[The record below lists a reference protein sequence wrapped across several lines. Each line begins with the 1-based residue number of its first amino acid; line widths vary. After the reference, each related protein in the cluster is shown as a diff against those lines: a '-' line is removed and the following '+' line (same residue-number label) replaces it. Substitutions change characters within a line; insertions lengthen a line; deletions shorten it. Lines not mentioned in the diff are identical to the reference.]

1 MVLVTQLHDLLEL
14 IEERKKAGTAVLMS
28 THVLDTAQRYCDRFV
43 LLANGKVRARGTLD
57 ELRQKADKP
66 DESLDD
72 IYLSLARDD
81 QNE

>member
-1 MVLVTQLHDLLEL
+1 MCIRD
-14 IEERKKAGTAVLMS
+14 S
-28 THVLDTAQRYCDRFV
+28 
-43 LLANGKVRARGTLD
+43 GKVRARGTLD